1 MQLVTRN
8 WQAKPLGMYLVE
20 AGILTPHRLEAALDE
35 QQRSGRRL
43 GEILVTRGWVEQ
55 QTIEYLMEKVVLPER
70 RVAREKPSHPDEIES
85 YGNYN
90 LLNSI
95 ERVSQIEQGKDNSS
109 LLFDLPFHKL
119 KVCLSPKRSI
129 SFLLVAV
136 LCLILASIV
145 GQFSLYY
152 LPDFPLR
159 DLIAILFNIDAELNI
174 PVVFAGL
181 VLLICS
187 ILLAIIAYAKQLAEQ
202 PYVNHWRALSIIF
215 LFMCIDEVIM
225 LHEKTIEPLRDK
237 LDTSGFLYYA
247 WVIPGAIF
255 VVTLLLAFLGFLT
268 ALPAKTRRLILI
280 AGTVYLGGA
289 IGMEL
294 VGGYYAEL
302 YSQYNIIYA
311 IITTV
316 EEFLEM
322 LGLLIF
328 IYALLSYISSFMKG
342 VSLRINIID
351 DRKKHYN
358 N

>member
-1 MQLVTRN
+1 MHLITRN

-20 AGILTPHRLEAALDE
+20 AGILTLDRVEAALDE
-35 QQRSGRRL
+35 QQKSGRRL
-43 GEILVTRGWVEQ
+43 GEILVNRGWVEQ

-70 RVAREKPSHPDEIES
+70 RVVREKLSHPDEIDRYS
-85 YGNYN
+85 NYN

-95 ERVSQIEQGKDNSS
+95 ERVSQIEQANHNSS
-109 LLFDLPFHKL
+109 LLFDLPFREL
-119 KVCLSPKRSI
+119 QVCLYPKRSI
-129 SFLLVAV
+129 RFLLVAV

-145 GQFSLYY
+145 GQFSVYY

-159 DLIAILFNIDAELNI
+159 DSFAILFNVDAELNI
-174 PVVFAGL
+174 PAVFAGFA
-181 VLLICS
+181 LLICS
-187 ILLAIIAYAKQLAEQ
+187 ILLAIIAYGEKLAKRS
-202 PYVNHWRALSIIF
+202 YVNHWRALSIIF
-215 LFMCIDEVIM
+215 LLMSLDEVIM
-225 LHEKTIEPLRDK
+225 IHEKTIEPLRDK
-237 LDTSGFLYYA
+237 LNTSGFLYYA

-268 ALPAKTRRLILI
+268 ALPAKTRQLVLI

-302 YSQYNIIYA
+302 YSQYNITYA

-316 EEFLEM
+316 EELLEM

-328 IYALLSYISSFMKG
+328 I
-342 VSLRINIID
+342 
-351 DRKKHYN
+351 
-358 N
+358 

>member
-1 MQLVTRN
+1 M
-8 WQAKPLGMYLVE
+8 
-20 AGILTPHRLEAALDE
+20 
-35 QQRSGRRL
+35 
-43 GEILVTRGWVEQ
+43 
-55 QTIEYLMEKVVLPER
+55 
-70 RVAREKPSHPDEIES
+70 
-85 YGNYN
+85 
-90 LLNSI
+90 
-95 ERVSQIEQGKDNSS
+95 
-109 LLFDLPFHKL
+109 
-119 KVCLSPKRSI
+119 
-129 SFLLVAV
+129 
-136 LCLILASIV
+136 
-145 GQFSLYY
+145 
-152 LPDFPLR
+152 PDFPLR
-159 DLIAILFNIDAELNI
+159 DSFVILFNVDAELNI
-174 PVVFAGL
+174 PAVFAGL

-187 ILLAIIAYAKQLAEQ
+187 ILLAIIAYGEKLAKRS
-202 PYVNHWRALSIIF
+202 YVNHWRALSIIF
-215 LFMCIDEVIM
+215 LFMSLDEVIM

-302 YSQYNIIYA
+302 NSQYNITYA

-328 IYALLSYISSFMKG
+328 IYALLSYISSFMKC
-342 VSLRINIID
+342 VSLQINIIA
-351 DRKKHYN
+351 DRKKRYN

>member
-1 MQLVTRN
+1 MHLVTRN

-20 AGILTPHRLEAALDE
+20 AGILTSNQVEAALDE
-35 QQRSGRRL
+35 QQKSGRRL

-70 RVAREKPSHPDEIES
+70 RVAREKLSHPDEIES

-95 ERVSQIEQGKDNSS
+95 ERVSQIEPGKDNSS

-129 SFLLVAV
+129 SFLLVAIV
-136 LCLILASIV
+136 CLILASIV

-159 DLIAILFNIDAELNI
+159 DSFVILFNVDAELNI
-174 PVVFAGL
+174 PAVFAGL

-187 ILLAIIAYAKQLAEQ
+187 ILLAIIAYGEKLAKRS
-202 PYVNHWRALSIIF
+202 YVNHWRALSIIF
-215 LFMCIDEVIM
+215 LFMSLDEVIM

-255 VVTLLLAFLGFLT
+255 VVTLLLAFLGFVT

-280 AGTVYLGGA
+280 AGTVYVGGA
-289 IGMEL
+289 IGIEL

-302 YSQYNIIYA
+302 NSQYNITYA

-342 VSLRINIID
+342 VSLQINIIAD
-351 DRKKHYN
+351 AKQRRST
-358 N
+358 